1 MLSRRSF
8 LAAVASALVAAR
20 AGRIAAGNAMRR
32 LDGSVAIPVP
42 EEDTLGRLIASFLN
56 VGDII
61 TFGRDPRE
69 YRVLALDAHA
79 VHLAPVPRAE
89 VSGGRW
95 VWSRVARRVR
105 SGLKSACWL

>member
-20 AGRIAAGNAMRR
+20 APRIAAGNAMRR

-79 VHLAPVPRAE
+79 VHFEPVDWWLAASADECVEVLTPRGCRLA
-89 VSGGRW
+89 
-95 VWSRVARRVR
+95 
-105 SGLKSACWL
+105 